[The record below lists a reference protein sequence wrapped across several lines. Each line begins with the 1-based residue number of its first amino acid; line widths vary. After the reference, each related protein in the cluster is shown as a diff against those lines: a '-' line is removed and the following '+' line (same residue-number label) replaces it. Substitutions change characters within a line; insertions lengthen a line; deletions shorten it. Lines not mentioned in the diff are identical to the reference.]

1 MGQRQP
7 VVAKTQQRRTPRLP
21 RCGLQATG
29 MAAVDLHIADGKW
42 HFELIAQRAA
52 DVGPGFRTGN
62 EAVAHMTCRQFKP
75 QQGSQT
81 GQHME

>member
-7 VVAKTQQRRTPRLP
+7 VVSKTQQRRTPRFP
-21 RCGLQATG
+21 RGGLQATG
-29 MAAVDLHIADGKW
+29 MAAVDLHIADGKRY
-42 HFELIAQRAA
+42 FELIAQRAA
-52 DVGPGFRTGN
+52 DVSPDFRTGDK
-62 EAVAHMTCRQFKP
+62 AVAHMACRQFKP